1 MREALRRILILCR
14 KETLAIF
21 KDPRSRIILFVPVVL
36 QSLLFGYAASYDLD
50 HAPYALLDEDRS
62 AASRE
67 LVERIEAG
75 GVFRRVADLRTAS
88 EIAPVIN
95 RREALFVLHIGPQFE
110 RTLSGG
116 AEAPVQVLL
125 DGRNTNTAATAAG
138 YLRAMVESFNAR
150 WREERGAV
158 GPAVNVQ
165 TRAWYNE
172 NLETRWHMIPSLVA
186 ALSMLQTL
194 MLTALSVARERE
206 QGTFDQLLVT
216 PCTPTEIM
224 IGKSV
229 PSILVGLV

>member
-1 MREALRRILILCR
+1 AVRVHIRHAQRAVRGARREQHLTRHLLRGSAPDAVPRGQCLAADPQGLRGAGVRRRCAAGPRQSAHPQGAVMREALRRILILCR

-116 AEAPVQVLL
+116 AE
-125 DGRNTNTAATAAG
+125 
-138 YLRAMVESFNAR
+138 
-150 WREERGAV
+150 
-158 GPAVNVQ
+158 
-165 TRAWYNE
+165 
-172 NLETRWHMIPSLVA
+172 
-186 ALSMLQTL
+186 
-194 MLTALSVARERE
+194 
-206 QGTFDQLLVT
+206 
-216 PCTPTEIM
+216 
-224 IGKSV
+224 
-229 PSILVGLV
+229 